1 MDKILNYINYN
12 LKMDKCNVLKRKIED
27 IDDVKHTYCYDKEK
41 LESGYCIALV
51 YQKWLLEVD
60 YQKYC
65 INNIS
70 DINKNVD

>member
-1 MDKILNYINYN
+1 MDKILNYITYN
-12 LKMDKCNVLKRKIED
+12 LKMDNCNVLKRKIEE
-27 IDDVKHTYCYDKEK
+27 IEELKYTYCYDKET
-41 LESGYCIALV
+41 LENDYCIGLV